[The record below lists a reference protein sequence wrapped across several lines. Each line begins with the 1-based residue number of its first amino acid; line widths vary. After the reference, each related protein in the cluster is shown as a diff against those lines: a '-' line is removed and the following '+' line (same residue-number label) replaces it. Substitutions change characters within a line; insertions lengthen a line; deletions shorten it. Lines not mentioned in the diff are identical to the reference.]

1 MSEDVFSFVAF
12 RQYTASE
19 IKHKQI
25 TSNRP
30 TVDDDFS
37 SSLNFFSI
45 APNRIKREILEKW
58 PIIRKRSW
66 ALTVDTWHIEL
77 KGEPTVKQSEG
88 GGTGGFRGLWVHRVD
103 GYTMLMSP
111 LRVAPGSR
119 QLSVTARV
127 IWLCAWVLPRLWV
140 GVQVPIAVTVCYLRF
155 VKQSP
160 RMLFFC
166 F

>member
-1 MSEDVFSFVAF
+1 M
-12 RQYTASE
+12 T
-19 IKHKQI
+19 
-25 TSNRP
+25 TS
-30 TVDDDFS
+30 
-37 SSLNFFSI
+37 LLLWIFFSI

-88 GGTGGFRGLWVHRVD
+88 GGGGGGGTGRGCAGGGGGFCGGFSGLWVHRVD

-119 QLSVTARV
+119 QLSMTARV

-155 VKQSP
+155 TKQSP